1 MKKLAAIILIIVML
15 SIAIMFTSCDAWKI
29 IGGALGVANKLLDE
43 HIHTP
48 GEIAAVES
56 TCSEHGLTEGS
67 YCLTCGETL
76 IPQRE
81 APLKAHQ
88 YDGDSDAVCN
98 SCGYERYCMHHNT
111 RIIQGKAATC
121 TEEGLTAGEECVS
134 CGAIIIECQAIPA
147 KGHTEGILN
156 AVDSTC
162 IEHGLTEGTY
172 CTVCEK
178 VLVPQ
183 TEAPLKPHTEGV
195 ISAVESTCT
204 KHGLTEGTYCTVCE
218 KVLVPQTEAPLKP
231 HTEGVIPAVES
242 TCTKAGLTEG
252 KYCTSCNKV
261 LVAQQEAPL
270 KNHSYTNDA
279 DMSCNNCTYQ
289 RGCTHPQASLKTLP
303 AKAATCTATG
313 LTEGVQCGN
322 CNEII
327 VAQTVVDVKSH
338 TEVTIS
344 AVSATCTQTGLTE
357 GKKCSVCGKI
367 TVAQQTVPLKA
378 HTEVRIS
385 AVAAT
390 CTSTGLTE
398 GKKCS
403 VCGKITVAQQ
413 TVALKA
419 HTEGVIPA
427 VAATCTSTG
436 LTEGKKCTVCQKILT
451 AQQTTSMKSHTES
464 AWIIDTAATETTEG
478 LKHTECT
485 VCKKVLKQ
493 DVITENVVYTLTTK
507 TGTLS
512 SSPKITY
519 SAVIEYRNRTANS
532 VEIRVSWTT
541 TIAKYYY
548 TRYGQMYN
556 FTINSAKSSNVKVL
570 SFDSWKNSS
579 SSARSSTGT
588 SEWMTV
594 SLDTSSATTISMQIY
609 YWQFNSNNLDMYKYD
624 GTECVNK
631 TWTLNIPAK

>member
-195 ISAVESTCT
+195 I
-204 KHGLTEGTYCTVCE
+204 
-218 KVLVPQTEAPLKP
+218 
-231 HTEGVIPAVES
+231 PAVGS

-252 KYCTSCNKV
+252 KYCTSCDKV

-344 AVSATCTQTGLTE
+344 AVAATCTQTGLTE
-357 GKKCSVCGKI
+357 GKKCS
-367 TVAQQTVPLKA
+367 T
-378 HTEVRIS
+378 
-385 AVAAT
+385 
-390 CTSTGLTE
+390 
-398 GKKCS
+398 
-403 VCGKITVAQQ
+403 CGKITVAQQ
-413 TVALKA
+413 TVALKS

-464 AWIIDTAATETTEG
+464 AWIIDTASTETTEG

-493 DVITENVVYTLTTK
+493 EVITENVVYTITTK

-532 VEIRVSWTT
+532 VEIRVRWTT

-570 SFDSWKNSS
+570 SFDSWKSSS

-594 SLDTSSATTISMQIY
+594 YLNTASATAISMQIY